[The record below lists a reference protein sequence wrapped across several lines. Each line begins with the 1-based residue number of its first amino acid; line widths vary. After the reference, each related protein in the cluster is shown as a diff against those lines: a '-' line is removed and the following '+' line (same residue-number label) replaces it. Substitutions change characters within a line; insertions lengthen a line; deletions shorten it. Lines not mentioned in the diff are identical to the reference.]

1 MALEWHDPEDAETES
16 VAPMSVPCIV
26 KVTGETGGKWL
37 LTGDLIFAWLPS
49 SEGLGRNLRGL
60 PQEEWSQERFDEF
73 TDTSKWT
80 YFVKA
85 RGGKPT

>member
-1 MALEWHDPEDAETES
+1 MAEPWYDPESSETET
-16 VAPMSVPCIV
+16 VAPMVVPCIV

-37 LTGDLIFAWLPS
+37 LMGDFMFAWLPWD
-49 SEGLGRNLRGL
+49 EGLGRNLRGL

-73 TDTSKWT
+73 TDTSKWS
-80 YFVKA
+80 FFPKA